1 MKFHRLDDKEAYGKE
16 LIIAIIGAVYKG
28 KWIFVRHGK
37 RDTWEIPAGHREKG
51 EDIDS
56 AAARELFEETGALE
70 FEITPVCLYSM
81 KEDGI
86 RSFGKIFYAQ
96 VESIGK
102 LPDFEID
109 EIALFDE
116 LPENLTYPVQRLIF
130 ERLVEARKSI

>member
-1 MKFHRLDDKEAYGKE
+1 MKFHSLDDKEADGKE

-28 KWIFVRHGK
+28 KWIFVRHGE
-37 RDTWEIPAGHREKG
+37 RDTWEIPAGHREKE

-70 FEITPVCLYSM
+70 FEITPVCIYSM

-96 VESIGK
+96 VERLGK

-109 EIALFDE
+109 EIALFAD
-116 LPENLTYPVQRLIF
+116 LPENLTYPVQRQIF
-130 ERLVEARKSI
+130 KRLAEARKSI